1 MESVAK
7 NKNNDSNI
15 SESNVKAR
23 GKTLLVWQ
31 FGPPPQK
38 PRFSACIRVL
48 TTESKT
54 SNYRNK
60 RAAQFF
66 FQNDWSNL
74 CNEIERT
81 RTQEDT

>member
-1 MESVAK
+1 MESIAK
-7 NKNNDSNI
+7 NNNNDSNI

-31 FGPPPQK
+31 FETPPQK
-38 PRFSACIRVL
+38 PNFSACIRVL

-54 SNYRNK
+54 SNYSNK

-66 FQNDWSNL
+66 F
-74 CNEIERT
+74 
-81 RTQEDT
+81 